1 MGRGVGIGILVRR
14 SVLRPHVAHAGAGR
28 FVQRHSRVD
37 TRSDRRAHVLG
48 VISGATLLTLLFST
62 PVFLTPTHVQHY
74 YLALLLTVLTVMPM
88 AVRLRT
94 REFDLFEPIVPVSLL
109 IGLAFGI
116 RAMYLAYSPVSILP
130 VHVGR
135 FPFDD
140 FVGSALTLTIGAYC
154 ALLVGYYVL
163 AAAIPVTPAWKTW
176 QQRTWPTELSR
187 PKLAGLLILGAVG
200 TALTRFT
207 SPDEM
212 TSATNAINLLAGCVQ
227 VSGCILALHIA
238 GGDHRRWLRIALW
251 CVVIPL
257 AVWQSVVLVAKTPTL
272 LMAYGVMAAFHYARR
287 PIRLGVLAPAV
298 VFLIVVVFP
307 TVSAYRAADESPLGL
322 SSSDFSTSEVVA
334 RAAAIPARLTR
345 YSALE
350 YLQLSAESVIGR
362 FNGIDSL
369 ALLLKYDVSD
379 ELSDPSLYPLI
390 PVYAFIP
397 RFIWSDKPVLER
409 GTRFGQLLIEPSTT
423 DGVAWESSYG
433 MFHLGDLLV
442 NFGYLGVLI
451 GSALLGC
458 LYRLAYRFLD
468 PSHAGDLGVKFIYIF
483 VLWSMVNGFEADIP
497 SIYANLMKA
506 LLIWV
511 VVKVSF
517 NARLLPIG
525 VRSAAEA
532 RWTRLARTR
541 LGSAPGG
548 IA

>member
-1 MGRGVGIGILVRR
+1 M
-14 SVLRPHVAHAGAGR
+14 AHAGAQR
-28 FVQRHSRVD
+28 FVRQHEQRSD
-37 TRSDRRAHVLG
+37 RSDRRANVLG
-48 VISGATLLTLLFST
+48 VVSGALLLTLLFAT
-62 PVFLTPTHVQHY
+62 PILLTPKDVQHY
-74 YLALLLTVLTVMPM
+74 YLALLLTVLTVLPI

-94 REFDLFEPIVPVSLL
+94 REFDLFEPIVPISLL

-130 VHVGR
+130 VRVGR

-154 ALLVGYYVL
+154 ALLAGYYVL

-187 PKLAGLLILGAVG
+187 PKLAGLLGLGVVG

-207 SPDEM
+207 GPEEM
-212 TSATNAINLLAGCVQ
+212 TAATNAVNLLAGCVQ
-227 VSGCILALHIA
+227 ISGCILALHIA
-238 GGDHRRWLRIALW
+238 GGDHRRWLRVVLW
-251 CVVIPL
+251 CVVVPL

-272 LMAYGVMAAFHYARR
+272 LMAYGAMAAFHYAKR
-287 PIRLGVLAPAV
+287 PIRLTILAAAV

-307 TVSAYRAADESPLGL
+307 TVSAYRAADDSPLDF
-322 SSSDFSTSEVVA
+322 SSAGFSTSEVVA
-334 RAAAIPARLTR
+334 RAAAIPQRLSR
-345 YSALE
+345 YSGLE

-379 ELSDPSLYPLI
+379 ELADPSLYALI
-390 PVYAFIP
+390 PVYAVIP
-397 RFIWSDKPVLER
+397 RFVWSDKPVLER
-409 GTRFGQLLIEPSTT
+409 GTRFGQLLIEPTTT

-458 LYRLAYRFLD
+458 LYRLVYRLFD
-468 PSHAGDLGVKFIYIF
+468 PSHAGDLGMKFIYIF
-483 VLWSMVNGFEADIP
+483 VLWSMVNGFEADVP
-497 SIYANLMKA
+497 SIYSNLMKA

-511 VVKVSF
+511 TVKVWF
-517 NARLLPIG
+517 NASLLSGG
-525 VRSAAEA
+525 VASAAEA
-532 RWTRLARTR
+532 RWARLARTR
-541 LGSAPGG
+541 LRSAPGG
-548 IA
+548 IAS